1 MLKVDRQTRE
11 EQMDTTDADEAL
23 RQMEREV
30 AEDERLTKAQKQKVI
45 DGITKVETALMM
57 ALDTYEGIEEEIWQ
71 AEQEED
77 DD

>member
-1 MLKVDRQTRE
+1 
-11 EQMDTTDADEAL
+11 MDTTYADEAL

-30 AEDERLTKAQKQKVI
+30 AEDERLTKDQKQKVI

-57 ALDTYEGIEEEIWQ
+57 ALDTYEGIEEEIFQ
-71 AEQEED
+71 AEQDED

>member
-1 MLKVDRQTRE
+1 
-11 EQMDTTDADEAL
+11 MDTTDADEAL

-30 AEDERLTKAQKQKVI
+30 AEDERLSKEQKQKVI

>member
-1 MLKVDRQTRE
+1 
-11 EQMDTTDADEAL
+11 MDTTDADEAL

-30 AEDERLTKAQKQKVI
+30 AEDERLTKDQKQKVI

-57 ALDTYEGIEEEIWQ
+57 ALDTYEGIEEEIFQ
-71 AEQEED
+71 AEQDED

>member
-1 MLKVDRQTRE
+1 
-11 EQMDTTDADEAL
+11 MDTTDADEAL

-30 AEDERLTKAQKQKVI
+30 AEDERLTKDQKQKVI

-57 ALDTYEGIEEEIWQ
+57 ALDTYEGIEEEIFQ

>member
-1 MLKVDRQTRE
+1 
-11 EQMDTTDADEAL
+11 MDTTDADEAV

-30 AEDERLTKAQKQKVI
+30 AEDERLTKDQKQKVI

-57 ALDTYEGIEEEIWQ
+57 ALDTYEGIEEEIFQ

>member
-1 MLKVDRQTRE
+1 
-11 EQMDTTDADEAL
+11 MDTTDADEAL

-30 AEDERLTKAQKQKVI
+30 VEDERLSKEQKQKVI

>member
-30 AEDERLTKAQKQKVI
+30 AEDERLTKDQKQKVI

-57 ALDTYEGIEEEIWQ
+57 ALDTYEGIEEEIFQ

>member
-1 MLKVDRQTRE
+1 
-11 EQMDTTDADEAL
+11 MDTTDADEAL

-30 AEDERLTKAQKQKVI
+30 AEDERLTKQQKQKVI

-57 ALDTYEGIEEEIWQ
+57 ALDTYEGIEEEIFQ

>member
-1 MLKVDRQTRE
+1 
-11 EQMDTTDADEAL
+11 MDTTDADEAL